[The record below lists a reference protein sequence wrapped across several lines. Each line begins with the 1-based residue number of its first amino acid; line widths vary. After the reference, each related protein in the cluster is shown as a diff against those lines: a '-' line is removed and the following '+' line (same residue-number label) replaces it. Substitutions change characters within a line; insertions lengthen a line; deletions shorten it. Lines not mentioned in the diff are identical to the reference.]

1 MLYADGSISK
11 GDIEQ
16 QRVETQETPFWQVFG
31 AAELIGYRLRISR
44 FIAVW
49 QWLLSNSEQS

>member
-16 QRVETQETPFWQVFG
+16 QRVKPQETPFWQVFG
-31 AAELIGYRLRISR
+31 VAGLIGYRLRNLKIH
-44 FIAVW
+44 IAVW
-49 QWLLSNSEQS
+49 QWALSK